1 MGADAVY
8 YKQSKNLLHQTIPV
22 ALGTDGVCSNNSADL
37 FETMK
42 TTALV
47 QKMLNNDPCLLPA
60 RQVLEMA
67 TQAGLASQGR
77 AGEAGMLRC
86 GMDADLIALDR
97 TAPALHP
104 GLSPESDLVYA
115 ANGAMVRLT
124 MVRGRILY
132 ENGRFPTMDIRR
144 VYEEVERIVRRIAP
158 DRRWAPPYFA
168 YTFSF
173 LTPLGE
179 EKSPSTG
186 KSTGLTEAFLL

>member
-1 MGADAVY
+1 M
-8 YKQSKNLLHQTIPV
+8 

-86 GMDADLIALDR
+86 
-97 TAPALHP
+97 
-104 GLSPESDLVYA
+104 
-115 ANGAMVRLT
+115 
-124 MVRGRILY
+124 
-132 ENGRFPTMDIRR
+132 
-144 VYEEVERIVRRIAP
+144 VYEEVERIGDDRPPILLTLFHFLPLWARKNRRQQ
-158 DRRWAPPYFA
+158 
-168 YTFSF
+168 
-173 LTPLGE
+173 
-179 EKSPSTG
+179 G
-186 KSTGLTEAFLL
+186 KALA